1 MSKEEQN
8 KQLENIVDIQGQSI
22 SLSDI
27 KSISRNDEVRK
38 QFEKNN
44 TGELY
49 SSILLSLTHETYNE
63 EEAKILWHEITAHMQ
78 NLENILG
85 RPVGISVAAMDYLS
99 NIKNILNEPII
110 IQEEKSDIITEA
122 TTIDELTQLYTRDV
136 FVVTLQKNIDE
147 SIRTQSPLSLLMID
161 IDDFKKIN
169 DQYGHQKGDEVLR
182 KIGYCI
188 NLIVRE
194 MDMAARYGG
203 EELVV
208 ILPNTDI
215 EEAYTIAERI
225 RESINKLDFAGFSVT
240 VSIGVAESHGSKETN
255 TPDALVKQ
263 ADERLYNAK
272 EAGKNQTVQE

>member
-1 MSKEEQN
+1 MDKEEQN
-8 KQLENIVDIQGQSI
+8 KQLEDIVDIQGQSI

-27 KSISRNDEVRK
+27 ESISRNDEVRK

-63 EEAKILWHEITAHMQ
+63 EEAKILWNEITAHMQ
-78 NLENILG
+78 NLENILD
-85 RPVGISVAAMDYLS
+85 RPVGISVATMDYLA
-99 NIKNILNEPII
+99 NIKNVLNEPII

-169 DQYGHQKGDEVLR
+169 DQHGHQKGDEVLH
-182 KIGYCI
+182 KIGHCI

-215 EEAYTIAERI
+215 EEAYSIAERI
-225 RESINKLDFAGFSVT
+225 REGINKLDFDGFSVT
-240 VSIGVAESHGSKETN
+240 ASIGVAESQGSKETN
-255 TPDALVKQ
+255 TPDALVRQ
-263 ADERLYNAK
+263 ADARLYKAK
-272 EAGKNQTVQE
+272 DSGKNQTVKE